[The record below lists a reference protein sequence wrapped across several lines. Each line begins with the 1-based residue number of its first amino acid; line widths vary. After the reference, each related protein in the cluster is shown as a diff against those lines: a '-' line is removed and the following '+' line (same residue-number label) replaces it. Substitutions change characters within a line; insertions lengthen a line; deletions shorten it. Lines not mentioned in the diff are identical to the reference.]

1 MKEKT
6 GVYFATCPRGLESVL
21 AAELS
26 AVGGKETTTVPGG
39 VGFAGEPRVCY
50 RANLESRVASR
61 VLMQLSR
68 VPYRNEQDIYDA
80 AYAVPWQEWFNVIRS
95 IRVDVTA
102 IRSPLRSLDYITLR
116 IKDAVCDRFR
126 EATGARPD
134 VDTRNPEVR
143 VHAFLDRSHLT
154 LYLDSSGEPLYKR
167 GYRREAGEAPLRE
180 NLAAGIVKL
189 TGWSG
194 EEPLFDPMCGAGT
207 ILVEA
212 AMMALEIAPG
222 AQRRYGFELLE
233 QFDAATWREVREAA
247 LARQKPPRELALW
260 GSDVSGRELGWTR
273 ENLAAAGLSDVVSI
287 KQADVLEVSPPAPTG
302 VLVTNP
308 PYGVRQEDS
317 AKLAAFY
324 PKLGDALKSRFAGWR
339 CHLFSA
345 DPLLPK
351 LIHLRATKRTPLFNG
366 ALECRLYEYLMVA
379 GEMRKR
385 PPAG

>member
-1 MKEKT
+1 MMEKT
-6 GVYFATCPRGLESVL
+6 GVYFATCPRGLEDIL

-39 VGFAGEPRVCY
+39 VGFAGERRVCY

-80 AYAVPWQEWFNVIRS
+80 AYSVPWQEWFKVNRS

-134 VDTRNPEVR
+134 VDTRNPEAR

-167 GYRREAGEAPLRE
+167 GYRREAAVAPLRE

-194 EEPLFDPMCGAGT
+194 EEPWFDPMCGAGT
-207 ILVEA
+207 ILIEA
-212 AMMALEIAPG
+212 AMMALDVAPG
-222 AQRRYGFELLE
+222 AQRRFGFELLE

-247 LARQKPPRELALW
+247 LARQKPPRQLALY
-260 GSDVSGRELGWTR
+260 GSDVSGRELGRAR
-273 ENLAAAGLSDVVSI
+273 ENLAAAGLQGVVSL

-302 VLVTNP
+302 VLATNP

-339 CHLFSA
+339 CYFFSA
-345 DPLLPK
+345 DPLLPR

-379 GEMRKR
+379 GGMRKC